1 MKGNDSIEAR
11 KKVFE
16 EVWADED
23 YNNPQLLTMVIA
35 NKFINE
41 GIDVNSESVT
51 CSIMDCIN
59 AKSDII
65 GVILLRDINKITQ
78 YVQSL

>member
-11 KKVFE
+11 QKVFE

-51 CSIMDCIN
+51 RSIMDCIK
-59 AKSDII
+59 AKKPNISI
-65 GVILLRDINKITQ
+65 
-78 YVQSL
+78 S

>member
-1 MKGNDSIEAR
+1 MVTYNIRKICYTKIAR
-11 KKVFE
+11 Y
-16 EVWADED
+16 

-51 CSIMDCIN
+51 RSIMDCIK